1 MLLNIEKQK
10 WNTKTKNDIIDY
22 DNSKFI
28 VNNKNNKSITIKYLE
43 KIRFSK
49 EKDIKKLRIVTK
61 GNVSNSGGYII
72 VNNDY
77 KLPINSETI
86 IKYKN
91 EKSFNIQLVVAANSK
106 VELDT
111 ISIEV
116 DNEKDLVNN
125 IDKKKEVLIVVPNYP
140 SYVNLYVC
148 AFAHSRNREYVNN
161 KLKIQVFYVNGAVN
175 HQTIYERDNV
185 PVMIGTY
192 QDLKKLLLERHYPV
206 IVTHFVD
213 ENLYP
218 IYEGNVYENQK
229 LIFICHGPEVVYKY
243 LVNKTR
249 AYFSEPVSNDVINK
263 MFKKTDVYVK
273 RFAQKE
279 NVEWVFVSDW
289 LKNFA
294 EEQQNLKFKHAR
306 VINNYIDGRLFPFI
320 KRDKELR
327 KKILV
332 VRKFDNICQH
342 SIDQVVLCILE
353 LSRREFFDDLTFDI
367 YGDGSYYD
375 ELVGPLKQFKN
386 VNLIR
391 RFIPNEQL
399 NEIYAEH
406 GIMML
411 PSRHDAHAVSMGES
425 ALSGLVVLG
434 STVTSNPYFMNQK
447 ENHTLTDPDDYIA
460 LADVVERF
468 YKNPEEFLRV
478 SENMHSF
485 TSQFNKEN
493 TVMKE
498 VELIKSCIEKSKK
511 ELTFT
516 PTKKAKP
523 VLTIGVPAYNVEKYI
538 EKTLVS
544 ILKAKYAAKIEVLV
558 INDGSKDNTA
568 KIVSKYEKESNGI
581 VRLINKENGGH
592 GSTINRAIKEAKG
605 KYFRLVDG
613 DDWVDYENLDK
624 LIDIMETND
633 CDIILTTGSYDYVEQ
648 ASFENIISYNNMAE
662 GGIYNFEDLTYP
674 LYGFKKYGPL
684 LTTGNYKTKM
694 LQESNFTI
702 SEKKPYVD
710 MEFNAF
716 SIRLAKTITYYDLN
730 IYRYLI
736 GREGQTI
743 SREFWKKKYKDHE
756 YIIFNILEYLN
767 NNDYSPKKK
776 EYVMRNI
783 IAPMVDSQIFMYDA
797 ICKWE
802 DIDPFFNKLKEYGN
816 AYQESINYINKV
828 NGNCALI
835 LKKYKNKHGGN
846 QSIIVPGKYET
857 PEDCHKILGTGNIR
871 SKTKRLTKAILPYG
885 IVRIV
890 QNRRK

>member
-1 MLLNIEKQK
+1 MLLNIEKDK
-10 WNTKTKNDIIDY
+10 WKEKRNKGILDY
-22 DNSKFI
+22 KNSKFI
-28 VNNKNNKSITIKYLE
+28 VDNKNNESIMVKYTE
-43 KIRFSK
+43 KIK
-49 EKDIKKLRIVTK
+49 MDKTDDITQLKIVVK
-61 GNVSNSGGYII
+61 GNVTNSGGYIVI
-72 VNNDY
+72 NDEY
-77 KLPINSETI
+77 KLPVNSETI

-91 EKSFNIQLVVAANSK
+91 EKSFNIRLIVSANSK
-106 VELDT
+106 VELET
-111 ISIEV
+111 ISFDI
-116 DNEKDLVNN
+116 DNESNLLES

-140 SYVNLYVC
+140 SYVNLYAC
-148 AFAHSRNREYVNN
+148 AFAHSRNREYVKN
-161 KLKIQVFYVNGAVN
+161 KLKIQVFYVNETIN
-175 HQTIYERDNV
+175 YQSIYERDSV
-185 PVMIGTY
+185 PVMIGSY
-192 QDLKKLLLERHYPV
+192 QDLKGLLLERHYPV
-206 IVTHFVD
+206 ILTHFVD
-213 ENLYP
+213 EYLYP

-249 AYFSEPVSNDVINK
+249 YYFSEPINEDVINK
-263 MFKKTDVYVK
+263 RFKNKDIYVK
-273 RFAQKE
+273 RFAQKD

-289 LKNFA
+289 LKEFA

-306 VINNYIDGRLFPFI
+306 VINNFIDGDLFKFT

-327 KKILV
+327 KKILM

-353 LSRREFFDDLTFDI
+353 LSRRDFFDDLTFDI
-367 YGDGSYYD
+367 YGDGNYYD
-375 ELVGPLKQFKN
+375 ELVEPLKQFKN

-399 NEIYAEH
+399 NEIYAKH
-406 GIMML
+406 GLMLL

-434 STVTSNPYFMNQK
+434 SAVTSNPYFMNQK
-447 ENHTLTDPDDYIA
+447 ENHTLTDPEDYIA
-460 LADVVERF
+460 LADIIERF
-468 YKNPEEFLRV
+468 YKDPEDFLRV
-478 SENMHSF
+478 SENMHNF

-498 VELIKSCIEKSKK
+498 VELIRECIKKSTK
-511 ELTFT
+511 ELTFI
-516 PTKKAKP
+516 PTKKEKP
-523 VLTIGVPAYNVEKYI
+523 ILTIGVPAYNVEKYI

-544 ILKAKYAAKIEVLV
+544 ILKAKNASKIEVLV

-581 VRLINKENGGH
+581 VRLIDKENGGH

-624 LIDIMETND
+624 LIDIMKTND

-743 SREFWKKKYKDHE
+743 SRDFWKKKYKDHE
-756 YIIFNILEYLN
+756 YIIFSILNYIEE
-767 NNDYSPKKK
+767 NDYSERKK

-797 ICKWE
+797 ICKWK
-802 DIDPFFNKLKEYGN
+802 DIDPFLVKLKEYGN
-816 AYQESINYINKV
+816 AYKESINYINKV

-835 LKKYKNKHGGN
+835 LRKYKNKHGN
-846 QSIIVPGKYET
+846 KSIIVPGKYET
-857 PEDCHKILGTGNIR
+857 PDDYHRLVEASGIK
-871 SKTKRLTKAILPYG
+871 SKTKLLTKALLPYG
-885 IVRIV
+885 LVRII
-890 QNRRK
+890 QKRRR